1 MSEYGS
7 VKSADTKFRIN
18 AHDYF
23 VPAIV
28 MVVLC
33 ILIVATFHDKEAG
46 SHADSVADTRQADK
60 PATDKTT
67 VTAIQLKAP
76 DVADVSNRTINKT
89 ATSAQL
95 VAGDAALAVQ
105 SVDDADTTDAVVLSP
120 AQSSIKAGING
131 AVAKPGKH
139 TASTGK
145 PATDENVS
153 YTGDPE
159 SIGSG
164 MHAPLADKRQVNIP
178 MQDQGRRLYQEAM
191 QAQKAHRMKM
201 LEYRA
206 EVMKRIEQDR
216 RDLYRYRHNS
226 ALQRS
231 EHRDR
236 YRDRLEQARNDA
248 EDIPI

>member
-60 PATDKTT
+60 PAADKTT
-67 VTAIQLKAP
+67 VNAIQLKAP
-76 DVADVSNRTINKT
+76 DVADVSNKTINKT
-89 ATSAQL
+89 ATSARL
-95 VAGDAALAVQ
+95 IAGDVALAPQ
-105 SVDDADTTDAVVLSP
+105 SVDDAADADGSSP
-120 AQSSIKAGING
+120 AQTSIGAGING

-139 TASTGK
+139 SASTGK

-164 MHAPLADKRQVNIP
+164 IHVPLADKHQVNIP

-191 QAQKAHRMKM
+191 QAQKAHMMKM

-226 ALQRS
+226 AQQRS
-231 EHRDR
+231 EYRDR
-236 YRDRLEQARNDA
+236 YRDRREQARNGA
-248 EDIPI
+248 EDSPI